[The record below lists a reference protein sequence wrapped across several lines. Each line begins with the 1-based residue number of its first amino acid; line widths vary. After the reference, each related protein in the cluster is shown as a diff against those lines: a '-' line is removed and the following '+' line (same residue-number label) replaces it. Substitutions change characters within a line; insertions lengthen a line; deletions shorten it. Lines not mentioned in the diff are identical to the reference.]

1 MNPDRFGVVACV
13 VPLRIG
19 DDDRIVGEAHVDREG
34 RVTATV
40 VDPAA
45 VRMLMQEA
53 PDFSLKLM
61 VWPEAIERMYGT
73 HLLTDKPARSSGSR
87 SYTDLRSAPGYQV
100 GFFEGDNDWR
110 WRSANAAG
118 FGFKTEAEAI
128 AAAQDHY
135 RSAVR
140 LTGAI
145 SWEGIRP
152 TCGECRGAGITAEE
166 TTSPE
171 GAPAIVEDT
180 CGRCRGE
187 GVEPA
192 PLGFKVP
199 TVDEAALA
207 SARWLG
213 DTLVT
218 PEVDPADLEGRRARV
233 EPIPPE
239 IKTRIA
245 LDELFQ
251 HLERL
256 GLISGREHDE
266 CADHQLINKVGEK
279 IDALLERARLG
290 ADTIV
295 QIGEFT
301 GDEHRDI
308 CSPVYAVAAARKL
321 RERAEKAERAL
332 AALRRDKHD
341 EVYEVAGQEFA
352 LPSDVVAELKGAAPL
367 LLEQADA
374 ELLVALRAAAGAFA
388 RVRELEA
395 GITEALDHLGSARE
409 EDSLDRRE
417 QYRAEAE
424 RALQGVL

>member
-13 VPLRIG
+13 VPLRIAG
-19 DDDRIVGEAHVDREG
+19 DERIVGEAHVDREG

-40 VDPAA
+40 ADAAA

-53 PDFSLKLM
+53 PEFSLGLM
-61 VWPEAIERMYGT
+61 VRPEAIERMCGT
-73 HLLTDKPARSSGSR
+73 YLLGAKQVHNT
-87 SYTDLRSAPGYQV
+87 YTDLRSAPGYQV

-135 RSAVR
+135 RSR
-140 LTGAI
+140 LRDA
-145 SWEGIRP
+145 P
-152 TCGECRGAGITAEE
+152 LLGE
-166 TTSPE
+166 
-171 GAPAIVEDT
+171 
-180 CGRCRGE
+180 
-187 GVEPA
+187 

-218 PEVDPADLEGRRARV
+218 PAVNPADLEGRRARV
-233 EPIPPE
+233 ESIPQE

-245 LDELFQ
+245 LDKLVDRLTSRIATITTIEREVGEL
-251 HLERL
+251 
-256 GLISGREHDE
+256 GTLISSTPSMSRLCVAGTPATKAAATLLKT
-266 CADHQLINKVGEK
+266 ADKVGAFEPRRK
-279 IDALLERARLG
+279 
-290 ADTIV
+290 
-295 QIGEFT
+295 GE
-301 GDEHRDI
+301 
-308 CSPVYAVAAARKL
+308 S
-321 RERAEKAERAL
+321 
-332 AALRRDKHD
+332 

-395 GITEALDHLGSARE
+395 GITDALDHLGSARE

>member
-1 MNPDRFGVVACV
+1 MKAQGLNITGTGPT
-13 VPLRIG
+13 
-19 DDDRIVGEAHVDREG
+19 H
-34 RVTATV
+34 
-40 VDPAA
+40 AA
-45 VRMLMQEA
+45 VLELVLGNRRVRLTVDA
-53 PDFSLKLM
+53 
-61 VWPEAIERMYGT
+61 EAIEAGAAAADDAMFISRILERTRGLDIWMRAGVAG
-73 HLLTDKPARSSGSR
+73 KPPITSIIKAIE
-87 SYTDLRSAPGYQV
+87 V
-100 GFFEGDNDWR
+100 GDAACTALDR
-110 WRSANAAG
+110 QAAG
-118 FGFKTEAEAI
+118 FKATAARSFKLYALHDLGPVKAGQPVLVVHSDRGMVDCIPWPESMLRIPANELTELIVNEV
-128 AAAQDHY
+128 DGP
-135 RSAVR
+135 
-140 LTGAI
+140 LLGET
-145 SWEGIRP
+145 IRP
-152 TCGECRGAGITAEE
+152 TCGECQGAGVTAEE

-180 CGRCRGE
+180 CGRCGGE

-233 EPIPPE
+233 EPIPTDL
-239 IKTRIA
+239 KVRVA
-245 LDELFQ
+245 LDRLFTALARARVLDGQ
-251 HLERL
+251 
-256 GLISGREHDE
+256 EHDGCSDDE
-266 CADHQLINKVGEK
+266 LIDRVT
-279 IDALLERARLG
+279 AL
-290 ADTIV
+290 V
-295 QIGEFT
+295 
-301 GDEHRDI
+301 
-308 CSPVYAVAAARKL
+308 P
-321 RERAEKAERAL
+321 AL

-374 ELLVALRAAAGAFA
+374 ELLAALRAAAGAFA

-395 GITEALDHLGSARE
+395 GITDALDHLGSARE